1 MFFPYPTA
9 TSSTPWHR
17 WNWLLAGKSKGK
29 KWENLREI
37 CWGKIRE
44 AFVAP
49 CLTMFNQHFSL
60 TSIFFLIQLPET
72 GGYQTESTCQKWCI
86 HTPTWDV
93 LDILYALAGVHALG
107 ISWICSYVYIYIIHS
122 IYIYIHL
129 LFQHTWWAYQVNSGY
144 IVYIYIYS
152 DYCLARRVT
161 MTMDTS
167 SMIARWGS
175 GWKQNVLET
184 RYILYIPLS
193 YTTKKGH
200 TMDIKW
206 IQHVEPFGT
215 TSPGTVG

>member
-1 MFFPYPTA
+1 MMSI
-9 TSSTPWHR
+9 SSQFR
-17 WNWLLAGKSKGK
+17 
-29 KWENLREI
+29 
-37 CWGKIRE
+37 
-44 AFVAP
+44 
-49 CLTMFNQHFSL
+49 
-60 TSIFFLIQLPET
+60 
-72 GGYQTESTCQKWCI
+72 
-86 HTPTWDV
+86 
-93 LDILYALAGVHALG
+93 
-107 ISWICSYVYIYIIHS
+107 VYS
-122 IYIYIHL
+122 
-129 LFQHTWWAYQVNSGY
+129 V
-144 IVYIYIYS
+144 YIYS